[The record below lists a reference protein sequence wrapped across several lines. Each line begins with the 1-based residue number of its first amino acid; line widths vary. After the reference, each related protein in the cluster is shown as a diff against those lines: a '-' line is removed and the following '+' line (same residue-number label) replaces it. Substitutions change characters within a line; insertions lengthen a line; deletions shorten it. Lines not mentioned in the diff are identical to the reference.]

1 MDLAFL
7 VGLAANQDIFNLEI
21 AFGLPM
27 VLYALLLVPIA
38 TTLLAVP
45 LLLTAVVWRDRIW
58 STAARI
64 HHALVVV
71 AIIVFALF
79 LYYWN
84 LLGIRG

>member
-1 MDLAFL
+1 M
-7 VGLAANQDIFNLEI
+7 ANQDIFNLEI

-38 TTLLAVP
+38 TTLLAVLL
-45 LLLTAVVWRDRIW
+45 LLLTAVVWRDRVW
-58 STAARI
+58 ATAARM
-64 HHALVVV
+64 HYTLVVV
-71 AIIVFALF
+71 AIVVFAIF